1 LTMRPSGPLP
11 FSEVRSTPISAARR
25 LASGEALTSPSSRR
39 PSWPSWRGEAGLS
52 GASRRGADFCAG
64 SLSSTIVD
72 GVSDSFGLAFAGSFG
87 GGACLA
93 GAGSG
98 AWPPPS
104 PILAIGE
111 PILAGTPCSTRICST
126 PSDSASRSK
135 VALSDSTSAR
145 TSPVLTSSP
154 LFFFHS
160 TIVPSS
166 IVSESFGM
174 FTSGIGTLPEGAAH
188 EALDVL
194 TGRDRGLLQRQAV
207 RHRDLRATQAP
218 DWRVE
223 VVKAPLLYAGRDL
236 GRDAVRRPTF
246 FDHHAPARLAHR
258 I

>member
-1 LTMRPSGPLP
+1 M
-11 FSEVRSTPISAARR
+11 
-25 LASGEALTSPSSRR
+25 
-39 PSWPSWRGEAGLS
+39 
-52 GASRRGADFCAG
+52 GA
-64 SLSSTIVD
+64 
-72 GVSDSFGLAFAGSFG
+72 
-87 GGACLA
+87 
-93 GAGSG
+93 
-98 AWPPPS
+98 
-104 PILAIGE
+104 

-174 FTSGIGTLPEGAAH
+174 FTSGIGTLREGAAH

-207 RHRDLRATQAP
+207 GHRDLGAAQAP
-218 DWRVE
+218 DRRVE

-236 GRDAVRRPTF
+236 GRDAVRRPAL
-246 FDHHAPARLAHR
+246 FDHHAAARLAHR
-258 I
+258 IDDRLPVDGPDRTEVDYLGVDVLLFELLGCLVGEHRHPRHADDRDVRSASGHRRLAPWHGLVARRARSAPVA